1 MANVISNLG
10 SWSTTPSSNEPNA
23 GSDTSSVRE
32 DLQTIQAV
40 VRKYLATAT
49 TLAAG
54 ATTDLSTAA
63 GNLVTLTGTATT
75 INSFGTVSAG
85 LTYYI
90 ISNAA
95 HTVTYNATSMKLP
108 GGASITLASGD
119 VLEMTSEGSGNWKC
133 VGFQPFAGYQPKDA
147 DLTAIAALSTQ
158 AYGRSLLE
166 TASESALKALI
177 NLEIG
182 TDVQAYDA
190 TLTAFAGGLTAAN
203 KIPYATALNTLGELD
218 FKDEDDMASN
228 SATAI
233 PSQQSVKA
241 YVDAQVSG
249 LDSGTVQNTT
259 SVSSVEWTSIPA
271 GTKRI
276 TVSFA
281 GVSNNISTTTKIQ
294 IGDSGGYETTAYESS
309 GVTSSASGFTNTTLS
324 TGFLIGGASWSGG
337 DKMYGQITLTLQNSS
352 SNTWV
357 AGGVLNSTDP
367 SSPQQHSCGGSK
379 SLSGTLDRVKLMVDV
394 GSFDAGSVNILYE

>member
-133 VGFQPFAGYQPKDA
+133 VGFQPFAGYQPLDA
-147 DLTAIAALSTQ
+147 ELVAIA
-158 AYGRSLLE
+158 
-166 TASESALKALI
+166 
-177 NLEIG
+177 
-182 TDVQAYDA
+182 
-190 TLTAFAGGLTAAN
+190 GLTSAAN
-203 KIPYATALNTLGELD
+203 KLPYFTGSGAASLADFTAAGRALLDDVDAAAQRTTLG
-218 FKDEDDMASN
+218 AVS
-228 SATAI
+228 
-233 PSQQSVKA
+233 KA
-241 YVDAQVSG
+241 GEALPAG
-249 LDSGTVQNTT
+249 GFSGTPYN
-259 SVSSVEWTSIPA
+259 A
-271 GTKRI
+271 GTK
-276 TVSFA
+276 
-281 GVSNNISTTTKIQ
+281 
-294 IGDSGGYETTAYESS
+294 SS
-309 GVTSSASGFTNTTLS
+309 GTFTPDEANGNLQYAVNGGAHTLAPPTNNTSIVVQYTNNASAGAITTSGFTKVTGLFTTTNGDDFMCYITKLN
-324 TGFLIGGASWSGG
+324 GFSHLHIQA
-337 DKMYGQITLTLQNSS
+337 LQ
-352 SNTWV
+352 
-357 AGGVLNSTDP
+357 
-367 SSPQQHSCGGSK
+367 
-379 SLSGTLDRVKLMVDV
+379 
-394 GSFDAGSVNILYE
+394 

>member
-119 VLEMTSEGSGNWKC
+119 VLEMTSEGSGNWRC
-133 VGFQPFAGYQPKDA
+133 MWFQPAAGNQIK
-147 DLTAIAALSTQ
+147 
-158 AYGRSLLE
+158 
-166 TASESALKALI
+166 
-177 NLEIG
+177 
-182 TDVQAYDA
+182 DA
-190 TLTAFAGGLTAAN
+190 TLTALA
-203 KIPYATALNTLGELD
+203 
-218 FKDEDDMASN
+218 
-228 SATAI
+228 
-233 PSQQSVKA
+233 
-241 YVDAQVSG
+241 G
-249 LDSGTVQNTT
+249 LDSTAGLVEQTGADAFTKRLIGVANATDIPARSDTDTRYVRGNATQTLGVGYSGTAYN
-259 SVSSVEWTSIPA
+259 A
-271 GTKRI
+271 GTK
-276 TVSFA
+276 
-281 GVSNNISTTTKIQ
+281 
-294 IGDSGGYETTAYESS
+294 SS
-309 GVTSSASGFTNTTLS
+309 GTFTPDEANGNFQYAVNGGAHTLAPPTNNTSIVIQYTNNASAGAITTSGFTKVT
-324 TGFLIGGASWSGG
+324 
-337 DKMYGQITLTLQNSS
+337 
-352 SNTWV
+352 
-357 AGGVLNSTDP
+357 
-367 SSPQQHSCGGSK
+367 
-379 SLSGTLDRVKLMVDV
+379 
-394 GSFDAGSVNILYE
+394 GSFTITNGDDFMCYVTKLNGFSHLHIQALQ